1 MARSPLA
8 RSPSL
13 RSPARRLLSMFG
25 CALLLGLASCTI
37 SEDSAPKD
45 IPADQRGNFGEPAAG
60 DAAIGGSRIYLL
72 SPVGTDEQSLL
83 RAVPRSDATNPE
95 ELLTSLI
102 AGANA
107 DESASGLSSAV
118 PEDLAILDAST
129 VGTRLT
135 IDINDALDE
144 LSDQGLR
151 LALAQIVATASEI
164 DQVRQIRL
172 RVNGQ
177 NQGWP
182 TGDGEVTDRPL
193 TLYDYPGFL
202 ETSQPDFPA
211 IPLPSG

>member
-1 MARSPLA
+1 M
-8 RSPSL
+8 
-13 RSPARRLLSMFG
+13 RRLMV
-25 CALLLGLASCTI
+25 ALGVFAAVGLASCTI
-37 SEDSAPKD
+37 SEDGAPRD
-45 IPADQRGNFGEPAAG
+45 IPIDQRGNFGELATG
-60 DAAIGGSRIYLL
+60 DAAVGGSRIYLL
-72 SPVGTDEQSLL
+72 SPGGTDEQSLL

-95 ELLTSLI
+95 ELLASLI

-107 DESASGLSSAV
+107 DESETGLSSAV
-118 PEDLAILDAST
+118 PADLEILDAST

-135 IDINDALDE
+135 VDINDALNE

-151 LALAQIVATASEI
+151 LALAQIVATSSEI
-164 DQVRQIRL
+164 DQVRQVRL

-211 IPLPSG
+211 LPLPTA

>member
-1 MARSPLA
+1 M
-8 RSPSL
+8 
-13 RSPARRLLSMFG
+13 RRLVGLLSAF
-25 CALLLGLASCTI
+25 AVVVLASCTI
-37 SEDSAPKD
+37 TEDSAPTD
-45 IPADQRGNFGEPAAG
+45 IPVDQQGNFGELATG
-60 DAAIGGSRIYLL
+60 DAAVGGSRIYLL
-72 SPVGTDEQSLL
+72 SPVGTDDQALL

-107 DESASGLSSAV
+107 DESTTGLSSAV
-118 PEDLAILDAST
+118 PADLEILDAST

-135 IDINDALDE
+135 VDINEALAE

-151 LALAQIVATASEI
+151 LALAQIVATSSEI
-164 DQVRQIRL
+164 DQVRQVRL

-211 IPLPSG
+211 LPLPSA